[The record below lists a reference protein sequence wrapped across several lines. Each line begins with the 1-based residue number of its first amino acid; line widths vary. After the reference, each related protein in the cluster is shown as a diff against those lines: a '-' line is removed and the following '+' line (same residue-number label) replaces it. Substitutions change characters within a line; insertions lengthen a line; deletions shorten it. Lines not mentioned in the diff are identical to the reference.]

1 MKQLSFRHGWQ
12 SAQSALGWIWP
23 GTALVS
29 ALALVAGAALVE
41 AQGIASASGAR
52 DAEVD
57 LVQGVSFGLLL
68 PLTCFALSSRLDSGL
83 DALMWAPWVRHGAE
97 RRTFALGR
105 LAVPMALSAAI
116 ALLGGSLAL
125 ALSLAVSDPALISP
139 LGLGTNGLALI
150 AIAAL
155 GAASYVTCLGLAQ
168 LLAGAW
174 GRALFLLAD
183 WLLGSGSGAL
193 ALPWP
198 RAHLRTLLGGQA
210 VLGFGALSSVAVL
223 TLLTALGLLLYLRR
237 VPH

>member
-12 SAQSALGWIWP
+12 SAQSTLGWIWP
-23 GTALVS
+23 GTALVG
-29 ALALVAGAALVE
+29 ALALVAGAAMVE

-52 DAEVD
+52 EVEVD

-68 PLTCFALSSRLDSGL
+68 PLTCFALSSRLDTGL
-83 DALMWAPWVRHGAE
+83 DALMHALWVRHGAE
-97 RRTFALGR
+97 RRAFALGR
-105 LAVPMALSAAI
+105 LAFPMALTGGI
-116 ALLGGSLAL
+116 VLLGGSLAL
-125 ALSLAVSDPALISP
+125 ALSSAVSDPTSSLP
-139 LGLGTNGLALI
+139 VGLATNGLALI

-155 GAASYVTCLGLAQ
+155 GAASYVACLGLAQ

-183 WLLGSGSGAL
+183 WLLGSGSGAA

-210 VLGFGALSSVAVL
+210 VLGFGALSSLEVL
-223 TLLTALGLLLYLRR
+223 TLLSTLCLLLYLRR